1 MAQERYSIFYSSRT
15 GNTRMLADAIRE
27 ALPEDACDAFGT
39 NDTAEPLS
47 ELLYVGFWTDRG
59 NADGDALALLARLRK
74 KKIFLSG
81 TAGFGSEAYY
91 RKVLE
96 RVRQSVDESNT
107 IVGTYM
113 CQGKMPQAVKER
125 YLRMKQMPEHPENLD
140 ALIRSFDCA
149 LSHPDA
155 EDLEALKNTV
165 RN

>member
-1 MAQERYSIFYSSRT
+1 MLLLISAQRDGGKRNGSGTLFDLLQQPHRQPKNACRRHPR
-15 GNTRMLADAIRE
+15 GV
-27 ALPEDACDAFGT
+27 LPEGAGT
-39 NDTAEPLS
+39 RP
-47 ELLYVGFWTDRG
+47 
-59 NADGDALALLARLRK
+59 
-74 KKIFLSG
+74 
-81 TAGFGSEAYY
+81 
-91 RKVLE
+91 
-96 RVRQSVDESNT
+96 QSVDESNT

>member
-59 NADGDALALLARLRK
+59 NADGDALL
-74 KKIFLSG
+74 
-81 TAGFGSEAYY
+81 
-91 RKVLE
+91 
-96 RVRQSVDESNT
+96 
-107 IVGTYM
+107 
-113 CQGKMPQAVKER
+113 
-125 YLRMKQMPEHPENLD
+125 
-140 ALIRSFDCA
+140 RSFDCA

-155 EDLEALKNTV
+155 EDQEALKNTV

>member
-1 MAQERYSIFYSSRT
+1 
-15 GNTRMLADAIRE
+15 
-27 ALPEDACDAFGT
+27 
-39 NDTAEPLS
+39 
-47 ELLYVGFWTDRG
+47 
-59 NADGDALALLARLRK
+59 
-74 KKIFLSG
+74 
-81 TAGFGSEAYY
+81 
-91 RKVLE
+91 
-96 RVRQSVDESNT
+96 
-107 IVGTYM
+107 M

>member
-1 MAQERYSIFYSSRT
+1 
-15 GNTRMLADAIRE
+15 MLHGPPF
-27 ALPEDACDAFGT
+27 LSAFM
-39 NDTAEPLS
+39 PLYRI
-47 ELLYVGFWTDRG
+47 LDG
-59 NADGDALALLARLRK
+59 NATVFFRA
-74 KKIFLSG
+74 
-81 TAGFGSEAYY
+81 AYY
-91 RKVLE
+91 RKVLD

-125 YLRMKQMPEHPENLD
+125 HLRMKQMPEHPENLD

>member
-1 MAQERYSIFYSSRT
+1 MAQERYSIFYSSHT
-15 GNTRMLADAIRE
+15 GNTKMLADAI
-27 ALPEDACDAFGT
+27 C
-39 NDTAEPLS
+39 
-47 ELLYVGFWTDRG
+47 
-59 NADGDALALLARLRK
+59 
-74 KKIFLSG
+74 
-81 TAGFGSEAYY
+81 EAYY
-91 RKVLE
+91 RKVLD

>member
-15 GNTRMLADAIRE
+15 GNPKMLADAIRE
-27 ALPEDACDAFGT
+27 T
-39 NDTAEPLS
+39 
-47 ELLYVGFWTDRG
+47 
-59 NADGDALALLARLRK
+59 
-74 KKIFLSG
+74 
-81 TAGFGSEAYY
+81 YY